1 VVKEAIERRPRP
13 NVRGASTRSRLL
25 GAALGAFAANGFHG
39 TSTRDIAEAAGMS
52 PAAVYA
58 HYATKEEVL
67 FRLSLAGH
75 TDVRD
80 LVLAA
85 ASASDDPAVQLQEI
99 IAEFAAW
106 HARFH
111 THARVVQYEMAALT
125 DAHREVIAALRRETQ
140 ATVREVIDAGVARGV
155 FAPASSR
162 TVARALVSLGIDVA
176 RWYQPAGSLTPEMI
190 GRDYADLALRMV
202 GYHPD

>member
-1 VVKEAIERRPRP
+1 MVTGAAEQGPRLNIRGER
-13 NVRGASTRSRLL
+13 TRSRLL
-25 GAALGAFAANGFHG
+25 DAALGAFAANGFHG

-52 PAAVYA
+52 PAGVYA

-67 FRLSLAGH
+67 FRLSLSGH

-85 ASASDDPAVQLQEI
+85 ASGSEDPAVKLREI

-125 DAHREVIAALRRETQ
+125 DVHRDVIAALRRETQ
-140 ATVREVIDAGVARGV
+140 ATVRDVLDEGVARGV
-155 FAPASSR
+155 FVLASSR

-176 RWYQPAGSLTPEMI
+176 RWYDPAGPLTPEAI
-190 GRDYADLALRMV
+190 GREYADLALRMA
-202 GYHPD
+202 GHR